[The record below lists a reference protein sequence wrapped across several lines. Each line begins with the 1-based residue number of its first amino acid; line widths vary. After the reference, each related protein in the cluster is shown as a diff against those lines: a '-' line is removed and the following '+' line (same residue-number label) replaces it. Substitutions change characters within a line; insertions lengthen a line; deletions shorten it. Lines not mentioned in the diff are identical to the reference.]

1 VCMPMH
7 RVTVRPGTPVSEIYA
22 VSGERVLGDSR
33 KCCLSARERERER
46 EREGGENREGW
57 MLFVLVAAD
66 GRTVDDSRPFSGT
79 LARGR
84 LIKFFPIKRQ
94 ERERERERE
103 GGGRKEGNA
112 PVPTRA
118 R

>member
-1 VCMPMH
+1 
-7 RVTVRPGTPVSEIYA
+7 
-22 VSGERVLGDSR
+22 
-33 KCCLSARERERER
+33 
-46 EREGGENREGW
+46 

-94 ERERERERE
+94 ERERERER
-103 GGGRKEGNA
+103 GGRKEGNA